1 MEWKR
6 KEFIKA
12 LGLSG
17 LATFFNTGF
26 SYPESNFPA
35 LLKPPRLKEGG
46 TIGLISPASSL
57 APPLTY
63 EEVIGS
69 IKELGFKVKLGE
81 HYRDSY
87 GDMAGTDEARASDL
101 NSMFSDPEVDA
112 IMPFRGGWGS
122 NRILDLVD
130 FETIRQNPKPLIG
143 FSDITS
149 LLLSIYA
156 KTGLITFHG
165 PVAKSTWSDFTLS
178 HFKRAVMGSETF
190 SMKRPDDYQGQFF
203 TITNGNATGK
213 LLGGN
218 LTVLTSMLGSE
229 YLPDWEGSILFVE
242 DVGEDVYRIDRM
254 LTQLGL
260 NGILSQLNGFIF
272 GDCTDCNKGTANSH
286 SLEQVLADHIKPMK
300 IPAFY
305 GSMIGHIDDM
315 FSIPVGIEASMNAG
329 KGTLTLLEVP
339 TSAKS

>member
-1 MEWKR
+1 MEWNR

-12 LGLSG
+12 LGISG
-17 LATFFNTGF
+17 LASFFNTGL
-26 SYPESNFPA
+26 SYPESSLPSPI
-35 LLKPPRLKEGG
+35 KPPRLKEGG

-69 IKELGFKVKLGE
+69 IKELGFRVKLGE
-81 HYRDSY
+81 HYKDSY

-101 NSMFSDPEVDA
+101 NGMFADPEVDA

-130 FETIRQNPKPLIG
+130 FKIIRQNPKPLIG

-156 KTGLITFHG
+156 ETGLITFHG
-165 PVAKSTWSDFTLS
+165 PVAKSIWNEFTLS
-178 HFKRAVMGSETF
+178 HFRKAVMGSSAF
-190 SMKRPDDYQGQFF
+190 SMKRPDDYPGAFF
-203 TITNGNATGK
+203 TVTGGNATGK

-218 LTVLTSMLGSE
+218 LTVLTSMLGSG
-229 YLPDWEGSILFVE
+229 YLPDWEGCILFVE
-242 DVGEDVYRIDRM
+242 DVGEGVYRIDRM

-260 NGILSQLNGFIF
+260 NGILSQLNGFLF
-272 GDCTDCNKGTANSH
+272 SDCTDCNKGNVNSH
-286 SLEQVLADHIKPMK
+286 SLEQVLADHIKPLQ

-305 GSMIGHIDDM
+305 GSMIGHIDKM
-315 FSIPVGIEASMNAG
+315 FTVPIGIDATINADTG
-329 KGTLTLLEVP
+329 ALTLLEVP
-339 TSAKS
+339 TSANS